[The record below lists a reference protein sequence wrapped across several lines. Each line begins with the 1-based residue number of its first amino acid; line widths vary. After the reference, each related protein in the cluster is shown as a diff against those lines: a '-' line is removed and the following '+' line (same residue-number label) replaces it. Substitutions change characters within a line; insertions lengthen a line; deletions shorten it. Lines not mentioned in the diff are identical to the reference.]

1 MLDVV
6 KKQHE
11 TGLSVVN
18 DGEQGRADYTI
29 YVKDRLTGFAG
40 ESSSWP
46 NPDAEEFP
54 EWTEMARQFA
64 PPFQKRPACTGPV
77 EWKDWAAV
85 ERDIQNL
92 KDAAAAAGAEEVFM
106 TSPSPGQIGR
116 FLQNRYYPS
125 DEKYLYT
132 LADVM
137 KREYRA
143 IVDAGFV
150 LQIDCPDLA
159 LGRHTQFAHLS
170 LREFRDIA
178 AMHVEVLDYA
188 VADLPP
194 DRMRIHVCW
203 ASTGGPHHRDL
214 PLKDMADIVIKARP
228 VGLVIAGANPRH
240 EHEWKVWKDVKLP
253 DGKVLVAGV
262 IDSTT
267 NFIEHPELVAERI
280 ERYAGVVGSRTRPSC
295 ALSSPTAP
303 ARTPSTRPARPH
315 RVRRPHVTRS
325 ALSFLDVV
333 PDPGRASRAPGAA
346 PAGRALDHDRA
357 AARMAADPRA
367 IALVT
372 LAFALREGR
381 RTECQAELGRVHSLA
396 TPVARPKRLFEFP
409 MRTARAVPSNRN
421 TGVNASP
428 GPRSMETT
436 IASRPPAIAVAMP
449 SKAARAPGAMRS
461 RCPVAVAMR
470 RISCSNAGSAST

>member
-1 MLDVV
+1 MRRSTDRILTTHTGSLPRPKDLLGFLRDREEGRPIAEATLRERTRSAVLDVV
-6 KKQHE
+6 KKQRE
-11 TGLSVVN
+11 TGLFVVN

-46 NPDAEEFP
+46 NPDAAEFP

-64 PPFQKRPACTGPV
+64 PPFQRRPACVGPV
-77 EWKDWAAV
+77 EWKDWPAV

-92 KDAAAAAGAEEVFM
+92 EDAAAAGGAEEVFM

-137 KREYRA
+137 KREYQA

-150 LQIDCPDLA
+150 LQLDCPDLA
-159 LGRHTQFAHLS
+159 LGRHTQFSHLS

-178 AMHVEVLDYA
+178 AMHVEVLNYA
-188 VADLPP
+188 VADIPP

-214 PLKDMADIVIKARP
+214 PLRDIADVVIKARP
-228 VGLVIAGANPRH
+228 AGLVIAGANPRH

-280 ERYAGVVGSRTRPSC
+280 ERYAGVVGRENVIAGVDCGFGTF
-295 ALSSPTAP
+295 AG
-303 ARTPSTRPARPH
+303 
-315 RVRRPHVTRS
+315 RVQVDTNIVWHKLRS
-325 ALSFLDVV
+325 LVEGASL
-333 PDPGRASRAPGAA
+333 ASRA
-346 PAGRALDHDRA
+346 LW
-357 AARMAADPRA
+357 
-367 IALVT
+367 
-372 LAFALREGR
+372 
-381 RTECQAELGRVHSLA
+381 
-396 TPVARPKRLFEFP
+396 
-409 MRTARAVPSNRN
+409 
-421 TGVNASP
+421 
-428 GPRSMETT
+428 
-436 IASRPPAIAVAMP
+436 
-449 SKAARAPGAMRS
+449 
-461 RCPVAVAMR
+461 
-470 RISCSNAGSAST
+470 

>member
-1 MLDVV
+1 VRRSTDRILTTHTGSLPRPKDLLGFLRDREEGRPIAEATLRERTRSAVLDVV
-6 KKQHE
+6 KKQRE
-11 TGLSVVN
+11 TGLFVVN

-64 PPFQKRPACTGPV
+64 PPFQRRPACVGPV
-77 EWKDWAAV
+77 EWKDWPAV

-92 KDAAAAAGAEEVFM
+92 KDAAAAGGAEEVFM

-137 KREYRA
+137 KREYQA

-150 LQIDCPDLA
+150 LQLDCPDLA
-159 LGRHTQFAHLS
+159 LGRHTQFSHLS

-178 AMHVEVLDYA
+178 AMHVEVLNYA
-188 VADLPP
+188 VADIPP

-214 PLKDMADIVIKARP
+214 PLRDIADVVIKARP
-228 VGLVIAGANPRH
+228 AGLVIAGANPRH

-280 ERYAGVVGSRTRPSC
+280 ERYAGVVGRENVIAGVDCGFGTFAGRVQVDTNIVWHKLRSLVEGASLASRT
-295 ALSSPTAP
+295 LW
-303 ARTPSTRPARPH
+303 
-315 RVRRPHVTRS
+315 
-325 ALSFLDVV
+325 
-333 PDPGRASRAPGAA
+333 
-346 PAGRALDHDRA
+346 
-357 AARMAADPRA
+357 
-367 IALVT
+367 
-372 LAFALREGR
+372 
-381 RTECQAELGRVHSLA
+381 
-396 TPVARPKRLFEFP
+396 
-409 MRTARAVPSNRN
+409 
-421 TGVNASP
+421 
-428 GPRSMETT
+428 
-436 IASRPPAIAVAMP
+436 
-449 SKAARAPGAMRS
+449 
-461 RCPVAVAMR
+461 
-470 RISCSNAGSAST
+470 

>member
-1 MLDVV
+1 VKRSTDRILTTHTGSLPRPKDLLRLLQDREEGRLSAEATLPGRTRSAVLDVV
-6 KKQHE
+6 KKQRD
-11 TGLSVVN
+11 TGLSIIN

-46 NPDAEEFP
+46 NPDAVEFP

-77 EWKDWAAV
+77 EWKDWPAV

-92 KDAAAAAGAEEVFM
+92 RDAAAAAGAEEVFM

-132 LADVM
+132 LANVM
-137 KREYRA
+137 KREYKA

-159 LGRHTQFAHLS
+159 LGRHTQFAHVS

-178 AMHVEVLDYA
+178 AMHVEVLNYA
-188 VADLPP
+188 VADIPV

-214 PLKDMADIVIKARP
+214 PLKDIADVVIKARP
-228 VGLVIAGANPRH
+228 MGLVVAGANPRH

-280 ERYAGVVGSRTRPSC
+280 ERYAGVLGRENVIAGVDCGFGTF
-295 ALSSPTAP
+295 AG
-303 ARTPSTRPARPH
+303 
-315 RVRRPHVTRS
+315 RVQVDTNIVWHKLRS
-325 ALSFLDVV
+325 LVEGAEL
-333 PDPGRASRAPGAA
+333 ASRA
-346 PAGRALDHDRA
+346 LW
-357 AARMAADPRA
+357 
-367 IALVT
+367 
-372 LAFALREGR
+372 
-381 RTECQAELGRVHSLA
+381 
-396 TPVARPKRLFEFP
+396 
-409 MRTARAVPSNRN
+409 
-421 TGVNASP
+421 
-428 GPRSMETT
+428 
-436 IASRPPAIAVAMP
+436 
-449 SKAARAPGAMRS
+449 
-461 RCPVAVAMR
+461 
-470 RISCSNAGSAST
+470 

>member
-1 MLDVV
+1 VKRSTDRVLTTHTGSLPRPKDLLRLLQDREEGRLSDEAALAGRTRSAVLDVV
-6 KKQHE
+6 KKQRE
-11 TGLSVVN
+11 TGLAVVN

-29 YVKDRLTGFAG
+29 YVKDRLTGFVG

-77 EWKDWAAV
+77 AWKGWPAV

-92 KDAAAAAGAEEVFM
+92 KDGAATAGADEVFM

-137 KREYRA
+137 KREYKA

-159 LGRHTQFAHLS
+159 LGRHTQFANLT
-170 LREFRDIA
+170 LREFRDVA
-178 AMHVEVLDYA
+178 AMHVEVLNYA
-188 VADLPP
+188 VADLAP

-203 ASTGGPHHRDL
+203 ASTGGPHHRDV
-214 PLKDMADIVIKARP
+214 PLRDIADVVIKARP

-253 DGKVLVAGV
+253 AGKVLVAGV

-280 ERYAGVVGSRTRPSC
+280 ERYAGVVGRENLIAGVDCGFGTFAGRVQVDTNIVWHKLR
-295 ALSSPTAP
+295 ALVEGA
-303 ARTPSTRPARPH
+303 A
-315 RVRRPHVTRS
+315 
-325 ALSFLDVV
+325 
-333 PDPGRASRAPGAA
+333 RASRA
-346 PAGRALDHDRA
+346 LW
-357 AARMAADPRA
+357 
-367 IALVT
+367 
-372 LAFALREGR
+372 
-381 RTECQAELGRVHSLA
+381 
-396 TPVARPKRLFEFP
+396 
-409 MRTARAVPSNRN
+409 
-421 TGVNASP
+421 
-428 GPRSMETT
+428 
-436 IASRPPAIAVAMP
+436 
-449 SKAARAPGAMRS
+449 
-461 RCPVAVAMR
+461 
-470 RISCSNAGSAST
+470 

>member
-1 MLDVV
+1 VKRSTDRILTTHTGSLPRPKDLLGLLPDREEGRPIAEATLRDRTRSAVLDVV
-6 KKQHE
+6 KKQRE
-11 TGLSVVN
+11 SGLSVVN

-77 EWKDWAAV
+77 EWKDWPAV

-92 KDAAAAAGAEEVFM
+92 KDAAAGGADEVFM

-125 DEKYLYT
+125 DEKYLYI

-143 IVDAGFV
+143 IVDAGFI

-178 AMHVEVLDYA
+178 AMHVEVLNYA
-188 VADLPP
+188 VADIAP

-214 PLKDMADIVIKARP
+214 PLKDIADVVIKARP
-228 VGLVIAGANPRH
+228 TGMVIAGANPRH
-240 EHEWKVWKDVKLP
+240 EHEWKVWRDVKLP

-280 ERYAGVVGSRTRPSC
+280 ARYAGVVGRENVIAGVDCGFGTFAGRVQVDTNIVWHKLR
-295 ALSSPTAP
+295 ALVEGAS
-303 ARTPSTRPARPH
+303 
-315 RVRRPHVTRS
+315 
-325 ALSFLDVV
+325 L
-333 PDPGRASRAPGAA
+333 ASRA
-346 PAGRALDHDRA
+346 LW
-357 AARMAADPRA
+357 
-367 IALVT
+367 
-372 LAFALREGR
+372 
-381 RTECQAELGRVHSLA
+381 
-396 TPVARPKRLFEFP
+396 
-409 MRTARAVPSNRN
+409 
-421 TGVNASP
+421 
-428 GPRSMETT
+428 
-436 IASRPPAIAVAMP
+436 
-449 SKAARAPGAMRS
+449 
-461 RCPVAVAMR
+461 
-470 RISCSNAGSAST
+470 

>member
-1 MLDVV
+1 MRRSTDRILTTHTGSLPRPKDLLGFLRDREEGRPIAEATLRERTRSAVLDVV
-6 KKQHE
+6 KKQRE
-11 TGLSVVN
+11 TGLFVVN

-46 NPDAEEFP
+46 NPDAAEFP
-54 EWTEMARQFA
+54 EWTEMARQLA
-64 PPFQKRPACTGPV
+64 PPFQRRPACVGPV
-77 EWKDWAAV
+77 EWKDWPAV

-92 KDAAAAAGAEEVFM
+92 EDAAAAGGAEEVFM

-137 KREYRA
+137 KREYQA

-150 LQIDCPDLA
+150 LQLDCPDLA
-159 LGRHTQFAHLS
+159 LGRHTQFSHLS

-178 AMHVEVLDYA
+178 AMHVEVLNYA
-188 VADLPP
+188 VADIPP

-214 PLKDMADIVIKARP
+214 PLRDIADVVIKARP
-228 VGLVIAGANPRH
+228 AGLVIAGANPRH

-280 ERYAGVVGSRTRPSC
+280 ERYAGVVGRENVIAGVDCGFGTF
-295 ALSSPTAP
+295 AG
-303 ARTPSTRPARPH
+303 
-315 RVRRPHVTRS
+315 RVQVDTNIVWHKLRS
-325 ALSFLDVV
+325 LVAGASL
-333 PDPGRASRAPGAA
+333 ASRA
-346 PAGRALDHDRA
+346 LW
-357 AARMAADPRA
+357 
-367 IALVT
+367 
-372 LAFALREGR
+372 
-381 RTECQAELGRVHSLA
+381 
-396 TPVARPKRLFEFP
+396 
-409 MRTARAVPSNRN
+409 
-421 TGVNASP
+421 
-428 GPRSMETT
+428 
-436 IASRPPAIAVAMP
+436 
-449 SKAARAPGAMRS
+449 
-461 RCPVAVAMR
+461 
-470 RISCSNAGSAST
+470 

>member
-1 MLDVV
+1 MRRSTDRILTTHTGSLPRPRDLLGFLRDREEGRPIAEATLRERTRSAVLDVV
-6 KKQHE
+6 KKQRE
-11 TGLSVVN
+11 TGLSAVN

-64 PPFQKRPACTGPV
+64 PPFQKRPACVGPV
-77 EWKDWAAV
+77 EWKDWPAV

-92 KDAAAAAGAEEVFM
+92 KDAAAAGGAEEVFM

-137 KREYRA
+137 KREYQA

-150 LQIDCPDLA
+150 LQLDCPDLA
-159 LGRHTQFAHLS
+159 LGRHTQFSHLS

-178 AMHVEVLDYA
+178 AMHVEVLNYA
-188 VADLPP
+188 VADILP
-194 DRMRIHVCW
+194 DQMRIHVCW

-214 PLKDMADIVIKARP
+214 PLRDIADVVIKARP
-228 VGLVIAGANPRH
+228 AGLVIAGANPRH
-240 EHEWKVWKDVKLP
+240 EHEWQVWKDVKLP

-280 ERYAGVVGSRTRPSC
+280 ERYAGVVGRENVIAGVDCGFGTF
-295 ALSSPTAP
+295 AG
-303 ARTPSTRPARPH
+303 
-315 RVRRPHVTRS
+315 RVQVDTNIVWHKLRS
-325 ALSFLDVV
+325 LVEGASL
-333 PDPGRASRAPGAA
+333 ASRA
-346 PAGRALDHDRA
+346 LW
-357 AARMAADPRA
+357 
-367 IALVT
+367 
-372 LAFALREGR
+372 
-381 RTECQAELGRVHSLA
+381 
-396 TPVARPKRLFEFP
+396 
-409 MRTARAVPSNRN
+409 
-421 TGVNASP
+421 
-428 GPRSMETT
+428 
-436 IASRPPAIAVAMP
+436 
-449 SKAARAPGAMRS
+449 
-461 RCPVAVAMR
+461 
-470 RISCSNAGSAST
+470 

>member
-1 MLDVV
+1 MKRSTDRILTTHTGSLPRPKDLLGLLRDREEGRPIAEAALSARTRSAVHDVV
-6 KKQHE
+6 KKQRE
-11 TGLSVVN
+11 TGLAVVN

-77 EWKDWAAV
+77 EWRDWAAV

-92 KDAAAAAGAEEVFM
+92 KDAAASAGADEVFM

-143 IVDAGFV
+143 IVDAGFT
-150 LQIDCPDLA
+150 LQLDCPDLA

-178 AMHVEVLDYA
+178 AMHVEVLNYA
-188 VADLPP
+188 VADIAP

-214 PLKDMADIVIKARP
+214 PLRDIADVVIKARP
-228 VGLVIAGANPRH
+228 AGLVIAGANPRH
-240 EHEWKVWKDVKLP
+240 EHEWKVWKEVKLP
-253 DGKVLVAGV
+253 AGKVLVAGV

-280 ERYAGVVGSRTRPSC
+280 ERYAGVVGRENVIAGVDCGFGTFAGRVQVDTNIVWQAALAGRGRRARLARSGEPQAGRAFATGAGPSRINA
-295 ALSSPTAP
+295 ALI
-303 ARTPSTRPARPH
+303 
-315 RVRRPHVTRS
+315 
-325 ALSFLDVV
+325 
-333 PDPGRASRAPGAA
+333 ASRAAHATSAA
-346 PAGRALDHDRA
+346 G
-357 AARMAADPRA
+357 
-367 IALVT
+367 
-372 LAFALREGR
+372 
-381 RTECQAELGRVHSLA
+381 
-396 TPVARPKRLFEFP
+396 
-409 MRTARAVPSNRN
+409 
-421 TGVNASP
+421 
-428 GPRSMETT
+428 
-436 IASRPPAIAVAMP
+436 
-449 SKAARAPGAMRS
+449 
-461 RCPVAVAMR
+461 
-470 RISCSNAGSAST
+470 

>member
-1 MLDVV
+1 VKRSTDRILTTHTGSLPRPKDLLRLLQDREEGRLRDEAALAGRARSAVLDVV
-6 KKQHE
+6 GKQRE
-11 TGLSVVN
+11 TGLSIVN

-77 EWKDWAAV
+77 EWKDWPAV

-92 KDAAAAAGAEEVFM
+92 KDAAAASGAEEVFM

-125 DEKYLYT
+125 AEKYLYT

-178 AMHVEVLDYA
+178 AMHVEVLNYA
-188 VADLPP
+188 VADIPA

-214 PLKDMADIVIKARP
+214 PLKDIVDIVIKARP
-228 VGLVIAGANPRH
+228 MGLVIAGANPRH

-253 DGKVLVAGV
+253 AGKVLVAGV

-280 ERYAGVVGSRTRPSC
+280 ERYAGVVGRENVIAGVDCGFGTF
-295 ALSSPTAP
+295 AG
-303 ARTPSTRPARPH
+303 
-315 RVRRPHVTRS
+315 RVQVDTNIVWHKLRS
-325 ALSFLDVV
+325 LVEGAGL
-333 PDPGRASRAPGAA
+333 ASRA
-346 PAGRALDHDRA
+346 LW
-357 AARMAADPRA
+357 
-367 IALVT
+367 
-372 LAFALREGR
+372 
-381 RTECQAELGRVHSLA
+381 
-396 TPVARPKRLFEFP
+396 
-409 MRTARAVPSNRN
+409 
-421 TGVNASP
+421 
-428 GPRSMETT
+428 
-436 IASRPPAIAVAMP
+436 
-449 SKAARAPGAMRS
+449 
-461 RCPVAVAMR
+461 
-470 RISCSNAGSAST
+470 